1 MQKRGTIAIAT
12 KRCRE
17 RSSNNNSRYA
27 VAAAASLLVYAVAV
41 AASGGWSFVFG
52 ERDRS
57 IHPSI
62 NRSRGW

>member
-17 RSSNNNSRYA
+17 RSNNNNSRYA
-27 VAAAASLLVYAVAV
+27 AAAAASLLVCAVAV
-41 AASGGWSFVFG
+41 AASGGWSLFL
-52 ERDRS
+52 EREIDR
-57 IHPSI
+57 SI